1 MNPALGSTSIFNLE
15 SWETL
20 RDRRSIVVDSF
31 VSYSSRSTVVVDSLQ
46 QFVTGGNLMPRM
58 SGAQY
63 LAETIKGY
71 GVTHA
76 FYMPMVVT
84 KALVEMEKVGIRR
97 IMTHGEKAA
106 AYMADGYARASKRPA
121 VCMCQN
127 VGAANL
133 AAGLQDAYLGGS
145 PVVAITGRG
154 APTSQYRNSYQE
166 IDHFQPFAAVTKSSA
181 LVDSAEHLP
190 RLLRQAFRDATSGAP
205 GPVHLDFQGG
215 SGNVIVDAEADFDMA
230 IEVPFTHIPPFRGEP
245 ETEMVREAARILSG
259 ARRPV
264 IVAGG
269 GVASSGAQLEV
280 VELAEMLSIP
290 VATSLN
296 AKGTIPDS
304 HPLAVGVCGTY
315 SRPCANQVVA
325 EADLVFFIGSHTGS
339 QVTTEWQ
346 IPAAGTPVIQ
356 LDIDPAE
363 LGRSY
368 PIQVGLQG
376 DAKASLRKLIENM
389 EPLGPRSEW
398 VGRAQQL
405 VKDWR
410 DDVAPQVNSDA
421 SPIKPERLCKE
432 ITDYLPPDGVLVV
445 DTGHS
450 GIWTGTMI
458 DLKSHHQTFLRC
470 AGSLGW
476 GFPAALGA
484 KCAVPDRPVI
494 CFTGDGGVW
503 YHLTELE
510 TAARYG
516 INTVTVVNNNH
527 SLNQEKHGNERY
539 YDGAEGNIEELWV
552 FPDTDFAK
560 IAQDMGC
567 FGVRVDRPDQI
578 QGAITEAIA
587 SGKPAV
593 IDVVSDIESIAARAW
608 TP

>member
-1 MNPALGSTSIFNLE
+1 
-15 SWETL
+15 
-20 RDRRSIVVDSF
+20 
-31 VSYSSRSTVVVDSLQ
+31 
-46 QFVTGGNLMPRM
+46 MPRM

-76 FYMPMVVT
+76 FYMPMVIT

-154 APTSQYRNSYQE
+154 TPTSQYRNSYQE

-230 IEVPFTHIPPFRGEP
+230 VEAPFTHIPPFRGEP

-269 GVASSGAQLEV
+269 GVASSGAQPEV

-296 AKGTIPDS
+296 AKGAIPDS

-315 SRPCANQVVA
+315 SRPCANQVVS
-325 EADLVFFIGSHTGS
+325 EADLVFFIGSH
-339 QVTTEWQ
+339 
-346 IPAAGTPVIQ
+346 
-356 LDIDPAE
+356 L
-363 LGRSY
+363 
-368 PIQVGLQG
+368 
-376 DAKASLRKLIENM
+376 SLIH
-389 EPLGPRSEW
+389 
-398 VGRAQQL
+398 
-405 VKDWR
+405 
-410 DDVAPQVNSDA
+410 
-421 SPIKPERLCKE
+421 I
-432 ITDYLPPDGVLVV
+432 
-445 DTGHS
+445 
-450 GIWTGTMI
+450 
-458 DLKSHHQTFLRC
+458 
-470 AGSLGW
+470 
-476 GFPAALGA
+476 
-484 KCAVPDRPVI
+484 
-494 CFTGDGGVW
+494 
-503 YHLTELE
+503 
-510 TAARYG
+510 
-516 INTVTVVNNNH
+516 
-527 SLNQEKHGNERY
+527 
-539 YDGAEGNIEELWV
+539 
-552 FPDTDFAK
+552 
-560 IAQDMGC
+560 
-567 FGVRVDRPDQI
+567 
-578 QGAITEAIA
+578 
-587 SGKPAV
+587 
-593 IDVVSDIESIAARAW
+593 
-608 TP
+608 